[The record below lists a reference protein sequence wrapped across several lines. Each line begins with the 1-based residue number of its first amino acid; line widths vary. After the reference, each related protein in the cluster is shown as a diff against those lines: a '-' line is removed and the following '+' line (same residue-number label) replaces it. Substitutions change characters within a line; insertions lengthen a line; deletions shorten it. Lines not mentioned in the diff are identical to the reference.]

1 MKQVSNAIKSFV
13 LSAPLHH
20 SIPQRKAFSK
30 YLSLLF
36 LAGITLFISSCQ
48 KDEMQGS
55 SQKQNLLTSSQKQKD
70 KTKCVPFKA
79 DFVTRGE
86 IITEPQPG
94 IPLLNHITGTGNGTH
109 IGKATFDAYI
119 EVDVFAPSPQIARG
133 KFIITAA
140 SGDQIFLNTTGIG
153 VGPDADGNF
162 RITLSGTITGG
173 TGRFA
178 GATGNLTGVATD
190 NEINPNGT
198 TSFEG
203 TICY

>member
-1 MKQVSNAIKSFV
+1 MKQVSSTNNSSV
-13 LSAPLHH
+13 LSSPHH
-20 SIPQRKAFSK
+20 SIISQRTFFK
-30 YLSLLF
+30 YPFVFLL
-36 LAGITLFISSCQ
+36 AAITMFVTSCQ
-48 KDEMQGS
+48 KDELQGS
-55 SQKQNLLTSSQKQKD
+55 SQKQVG

-79 DFVTRGE
+79 DFVTTEE
-86 IITEPQPG
+86 IIREPQPG
-94 IPLLNHITGTGNGTH
+94 IPLLNHITGTGQGTH

-119 EVDVFAPSPQIARG
+119 EVDVFAPSPQIATG

-140 SGDQIFLNTTGIG
+140 NGDQIFLNTRGIG
-153 VGPDADGNF
+153 VGPDANGNF

-178 GATGNLTGVATD
+178 GATGNVTGIATD